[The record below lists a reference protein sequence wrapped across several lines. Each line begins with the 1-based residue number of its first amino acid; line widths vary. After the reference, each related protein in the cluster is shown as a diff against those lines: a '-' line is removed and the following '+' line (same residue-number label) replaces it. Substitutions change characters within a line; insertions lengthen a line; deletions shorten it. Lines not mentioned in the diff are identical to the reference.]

1 MQVDKKLVINANLES
16 LYNDL
21 EDIKTRI
28 INNVIYHDLY
38 IIPKDLFA
46 SIKFINHKINILKSD
61 LEKL

>member
-38 IIPKDLFA
+38 IIHKDLF
-46 SIKFINHKINILKSD
+46 STIKIINHKINILKSD

>member
-38 IIPKDLFA
+38 IIPTDLFA